1 MMDLSNL
8 GKEKVGNEHIDM
20 SKSTPILCS
29 ECGHDM
35 FMPAMKFRK
44 ISGIVNGTGKDK
56 YIPVEVYFCSS
67 CGNINP
73 EFDYAG

>member
-1 MMDLSNL
+1 MDYLSSL
-8 GKEKVGNEHIDM
+8 GSGQPSIDI
-20 SKSTPILCS
+20 SKSSPVKCT
-29 ECGHDM
+29 ECENEM

-44 ISGIVNGTGKDK
+44 ISGIIDGSGQDK
-56 YIPVEVYFCSS
+56 YSPVEVYFCSN

>member
-8 GKEKVGNEHIDM
+8 GKEMAGNTPVDM
-20 SKSTPILCS
+20 TKSTPIVCS

-44 ISGIVNGTGKDK
+44 ISGILDGSGKDK